1 MRART
6 GDPISVVE
14 ACYDLRSSED
24 IWLLRLSEGVLPLM
38 RADTVIAYHIDFD
51 ETGMHLS
58 HPVQAGRGEG
68 DVAGII
74 AGLSASLDRVRDG
87 TATDEDA
94 QRASGFEA
102 QVNSHL
108 PQPVEDLLLS
118 ELALPQGRKSVT
130 LGLDLADLHFSL
142 NHHIDGHGAT
152 CIVGRLQQLGHLR
165 PAERTMWLRLGAHVK
180 AGLRL
185 RRRLSAQLGTSVA
198 APVDGAVLDPLGH
211 IVHAEGEASDKDAR
225 HTLGLLT
232 RNIDRARTASAGR
245 DAEALAVWEGL
256 VDGRWSLVEQFDS
269 DGRRFMLA
277 HKNPEAVVDPRG
289 LTDLESRIARLAA
302 RGYSDKLVAY
312 HLGIAEGTVSSQ
324 LTRAVRKL
332 GLSGRGELVRLF
344 GQAAPPSRR
353 DHEESNT

>member
-1 MRART
+1 
-6 GDPISVVE
+6 
-14 ACYDLRSSED
+14 
-24 IWLLRLSEGVLPLM
+24 
-38 RADTVIAYHIDFD
+38 
-51 ETGMHLS
+51 MH
-58 HPVQAGRGEG
+58 
-68 DVAGII
+68 
-74 AGLSASLDRVRDG
+74 
-87 TATDEDA
+87 T
-94 QRASGFEA
+94 
-102 QVNSHL
+102 
-108 PQPVEDLLLS
+108 
-118 ELALPQGRKSVT
+118 
-130 LGLDLADLHFSL
+130 
-142 NHHIDGHGAT
+142 
-152 CIVGRLQQLGHLR
+152 
-165 PAERTMWLRLGAHVK
+165 
-180 AGLRL
+180 
-185 RRRLSAQLGTSVA
+185 LGTSVA

-277 HKNPEAVVDPRG
+277 HKNPEGVVDPRG

-332 GLSGRGELVRLF
+332 GLSGRAELVRLF

>member
-1 MRART
+1 
-6 GDPISVVE
+6 
-14 ACYDLRSSED
+14 
-24 IWLLRLSEGVLPLM
+24 
-38 RADTVIAYHIDFD
+38 
-51 ETGMHLS
+51 MHLS

-165 PAERTMWLRLGAHVK
+165 PAERTMWLRLG
-180 AGLRL
+180 
-185 RRRLSAQLGTSVA
+185 TSVA

-225 HTLGLLT
+225 HTFGLLT

-256 VDGRWSLVEQFDS
+256 VLSLI
-269 DGRRFMLA
+269 
-277 HKNPEAVVDPRG
+277 H
-289 LTDLESRIARLAA
+289 I
-302 RGYSDKLVAY
+302 
-312 HLGIAEGTVSSQ
+312 
-324 LTRAVRKL
+324 
-332 GLSGRGELVRLF
+332 
-344 GQAAPPSRR
+344 
-353 DHEESNT
+353 